1 MGFDFSSVGRYDP
14 VPDAITHLNKVV
26 VLTVLVLNFLVLEM
40 LTLFSLLPMLLIET
54 KSNSLL
60 HNWHILNPFL
70 VDKVSL
76 WRIASKGRTSW
87 VVILFSSRSSVVCL
101 SHVSFTIDSRVSRN
115 LTFPLLSVLGSP
127 LA

>member
-14 VPDAITHLNKVV
+14 VPNAITHLNKVV

-40 LTLFSLLPMLLIET
+40 LTLLPLLPMLLIEA